1 MNGQRSIANTVPMDD
16 QKKPFYQRLT
26 SFLSFNRSL
35 TDSWKVRTYYGAL
48 ARSRNFQARRASL
61 KSKVY
66 LNAGC
71 GPNIKPNFINLDY
84 NWAPGI
90 DLCWDLRKRLPF
102 ADASING
109 VYSEHCLEHL
119 TYGDCLNALR
129 EFKRVLRPN
138 GTLRVVVPDAELYFD
153 LYQKHKAGEQVSFPY
168 IPTPPPKDFT
178 PLMAINRVFRE
189 PGHLYAYDAATLGQ
203 ALEQSGFKNVEK
215 TGFMEGRDPVL
226 LIDTP
231 ERAIESLYVEGQA

>member
-1 MNGQRSIANTVPMDD
+1 MNGQRSISNIVPMDD

-48 ARSRNFQARRASL
+48 ARSRNFQARRSTVR
-61 KSKVY
+61 SKVY

-84 NWAPGI
+84 DWAPGI
-90 DLCWDLRKRLPF
+90 DLCWDLRKPLPF
-102 ADASING
+102 ADGSING

-119 TYGDCLNALR
+119 TYGDCLIALR

-168 IPTPPPKDFT
+168 VPTPPPEDFT

-215 TGFMEGRDPVL
+215 AGFMEGRDPVL